1 MKQELSVFKSEF
13 SSPFERLKDSI
24 TVKFSDINA
33 RLDEIKKKWK
43 KSVTEEVSESMMNIK
58 STLIDAVKG
67 ENLKLQN
74 KVKKLEDRLL
84 ENDQKSNHLDQYH
97 RRNEL
102 EIQGIPTN
110 IIDDELEGKV
120 LDIFN
125 CLGTEVKGADKEGLV
140 MLILKIQ

>member
-1 MKQELSVFKSEF
+1 
-13 SSPFERLKDSI
+13 
-24 TVKFSDINA
+24 
-33 RLDEIKKKWK
+33 
-43 KSVTEEVSESMMNIK
+43 MMNIK

-74 KVKKLEDRLL
+74 KDKKLEDQLL

-102 EIQGIPTN
+102 EIQGITTN

-120 LDIFN
+120 FDIFS
-125 CLGTEVKGADKEGLV
+125 CLGIEVKGADIQGLV
-140 MLILKIQ
+140 MLILKIK

>member
-1 MKQELSVFKSEF
+1 
-13 SSPFERLKDSI
+13 
-24 TVKFSDINA
+24 
-33 RLDEIKKKWK
+33 
-43 KSVTEEVSESMMNIK
+43 MMNIK

-125 CLGTEVKGADKEGLV
+125 CLGIEVKGADKEGLV